1 MARAT
6 PEQELALAL
15 TSFGFAADATQFSA
29 KTAREDDAAFGLQE
43 FLRTLGYKATRSGG
57 GKYIKMK
64 KGKYT
69 FDFNLEN
76 AWRKTSWTL
85 EKK

>member
-1 MARAT
+1 MAKAT
-6 PEQELALAL
+6 PEQELALTL

-29 KTAREDDAAFGLQE
+29 KTAREDDAASGLKE
-43 FLRTLGYKATRSGG
+43 FLRQTGYKATGSRG

-69 FDFNLEN
+69 FVFNLEN